1 MFFIKKTEVC
11 NFVDDATIYSCSLN
25 YEGARQKLSNDT
37 HIVPNWFRINSM
49 VANPGKFQ
57 IIFLGSSINNNN
69 IIFIVENK
77 HIKSNNEVK
86 LLGIPIDH
94 KLTLTKHINNLRN
107 TGSKTFENF
116 DKNKE
121 IFILRAN
128 KTSF

>member
-1 MFFIKKTEVC
+1 MKKHIRRSS
-11 NFVDDATIYSCSLN
+11 D
-25 YEGARQKLSNDT
+25 DT

-57 IIFLGSSINNNN
+57 IIFLGPSINNSN
-69 IIFIVENK
+69 ILFIVENK

-86 LLGIPIDH
+86 LLGITIDH
-94 KLTLTKHINNLRN
+94 KLTFTKHMKNLCN
-107 TGSKTFENF
+107 TASKTLENF

-121 IFILRAN
+121 IFISGAN

>member
-1 MFFIKKTEVC
+1 MFFVKKTEVC
-11 NFVDDATIYSCSLN
+11 NFADDTTIYLYSLN
-25 YEGARQKLSNDT
+25 YEEAHQKSSDDT
-37 HIVPNWFRINSM
+37 HTVPNWFRINSM

-86 LLGIPIDH
+86 LLGITIDH
-94 KLTLTKHINNLRN
+94 KLTFTKHMKNLCN
-107 TGSKTFENF
+107 TASKTLENF

-121 IFILRAN
+121 IFISGAN